1 MGLQTSAMN
10 WRSFP
15 AEGIDLDSTT
25 QEERPRVLL
34 VDDEWDTLLLLKAI
48 FRSAGFNVLSATS
61 GPEAVKKTIDQH
73 PNLIMLDLMMPGVDG
88 WQTFDQLRQMGDFP
102 VIILSAIAD
111 KSKVVKALH
120 IGADDYVTKPFVNA
134 ELVARAQAVLR
145 RAGRQHPVN
154 NLIYPAIDL
163 RVDLRSKEVTYHD
176 TRIVLTPKEFAI
188 LEILAKR
195 APAIVPYADIAKAVW
210 EKDNDE
216 TRRRT
221 KYLVYLLRRKFT
233 VIDPTFDNI
242 QNIDRLGYKLE
253 IDAKPEHL
261 EKGRKS

>member
-1 MGLQTSAMN
+1 MGIQTSAMN
-10 WRSFP
+10 WRSYP
-15 AEGIDLDSTT
+15 AEGIDLDSSA

-48 FRSAGFNVLSATS
+48 FRSAGFNVLSATN

-163 RVDLRSKEVTYHD
+163 RVDLRSKEVSYHD

-233 VIDPTFDNI
+233 VIDPTFDYI

-253 IDAKPEHL
+253 VEPKPEHL
-261 EKGRKS
+261 EKGRKL